1 MENFKMT
8 KLQITLTIDT
18 ESDDIKLEILNDF
31 DDLTFSEYFYI
42 FALRERLR
50 KCLEV
55 DLETVGEM
63 LRIAK
68 GVMQQKGISET
79 PQED

>member
-18 ESDDIKLEILNDF
+18 ESADMNLEILNDF
-31 DDLTFSEYFYI
+31 DDLTFGEYFYI
-42 FALRERLR
+42 FALRERLS
-50 KCLEV
+50 KSLEV
-55 DLETVGEM
+55 DIPAVGEM

-79 PQED
+79 P

>member
-63 LRIAK
+63 LKKVKEFMYA
-68 GVMQQKGISET
+68 KGISD
-79 PQED
+79 PP

>member
-63 LRIAK
+63 LEIAK
-68 GVMQQKGISET
+68 GIMRQKGISET
-79 PQED
+79 PKEN

>member
-1 MENFKMT
+1 MT

-63 LRIAK
+63 LEIAK
-68 GVMQQKGISET
+68 GIMRQKGISET
-79 PQED
+79 PKEN

>member
-79 PQED
+79 P

>member
-1 MENFKMT
+1 MT

-79 PQED
+79 PKEN

>member
-1 MENFKMT
+1 MT

-55 DLETVGEM
+55 DLETVGET

-68 GVMQQKGISET
+68 GVMQQKGISEN

>member
-1 MENFKMT
+1 MT

-79 PQED
+79 P

>member
-1 MENFKMT
+1 MT